1 VWRADAIAKVLL
13 GALRWSRFWPPPC
26 RPRARRARVYTT
38 TTANE
43 AEPVTAGLPLVVR
56 GAEPMRSR
64 FLAAAGQLRVAGTML
79 LQPGRLGPARVAA
92 MARS

>member
-1 VWRADAIAKVLL
+1 
-13 GALRWSRFWPPPC
+13 
-26 RPRARRARVYTT
+26 
-38 TTANE
+38 
-43 AEPVTAGLPLVVR
+43 
-56 GAEPMRSR
+56 MRSR